1 MIARIGVL
9 ILAVLSPVAA
19 QQQTKNVEDYL
30 PLAVGNS
37 WTYEQVVLDARMN
50 LDGSHLNPST
60 TDPVEQF
67 TISILSTEVIDGETY
82 YVFSEVPGTLV
93 YDVPDHFIG
102 GKKLR
107 WNGNHLTEHDGTS
120 ELSLYRFDMPTSP
133 ENWIENSY
141 SIPTTEGDT
150 LVVARSWMMPN
161 SGLLDQSFTF
171 YGYTGYVSEGGWDA
185 GTKIKY
191 QWVRG
196 HIFAEKWG
204 LWFSSE
210 SLRDDDHGPYQNVL
224 SPVRATFY
232 TDTQGGTDTRSA
244 DGDSPSGTTY
254 EYDAY
259 RCARDGKPDCGFP
272 TSQSSASWGAVKN
285 GDYR

>member
-37 WTYEQVVLDARMN
+37 WTYEQVVIDGRTN
-50 LDGSHLNPST
+50 LDGSHLNPSIEQF
-60 TDPVEQF
+60 EQF
-67 TISILSTEVIDGETY
+67 TISILRTEVIDGETY
-82 YVFSEVPGTLV
+82 YVFSEVPGTLM

-150 LVVARSWMMPN
+150 LVVAQSWMMPN
-161 SGLLDQSFTF
+161 SGLLHQTF
-171 YGYTGYVSEGGWDA
+171 GFRGYTGWASEGGWDA
-185 GTKIKY
+185 GTRIEY

-196 HIFAEKWG
+196 HIFSEKWG
-204 LWFSSE
+204 VSFCHE
-210 SLRDDDHGPYQNVL
+210 SLIDDDHGVYTCEPISKSLHITL
-224 SPVRATFY
+224 SS
-232 TDTQGGTDTRSA
+232 D
-244 DGDSPSGTTY
+244 
-254 EYDAY
+254 
-259 RCARDGKPDCGFP
+259 
-272 TSQSSASWGAVKN
+272 
-285 GDYR
+285 

>member
-161 SGLLDQSFTF
+161 SGLLDQKFHF
-171 YGYTGYVSEGGWDA
+171 LWLHRIRFRGRLGRWHKD
-185 GTKIKY
+185 KIP
-191 QWVRG
+191 VGSRPHLRREVG
-196 HIFAEKWG
+196 AMV
-204 LWFSSE
+204 LPSE
-210 SLRDDDHGPYQNVL
+210 SLRDDDHGPYQ
-224 SPVRATFY
+224 
-232 TDTQGGTDTRSA
+232 
-244 DGDSPSGTTY
+244 
-254 EYDAY
+254 
-259 RCARDGKPDCGFP
+259 
-272 TSQSSASWGAVKN
+272 QS
-285 GDYR
+285 Y